1 MEDDSCKVTALAN
14 QKGGVGK
21 TTTTINLGCALA
33 RKGKRVLLVDCDPQ
47 GSMTVAMGLKPE
59 RLDYDINKIMEAV
72 IGGED
77 FDRYVPIKTKEN
89 VDLMPASLD
98 LAGLEVRL
106 VNEMSR
112 ERVLKVYIDIMRP
125 HYDHILIDCNPSLG
139 MLTFNA
145 LCAADSVIIP
155 AQPEFLAAKGLEMLL
170 KTINK
175 VKRVL
180 NADLAVDGILLTM
193 VDQRTIYTREVTDLI
208 KRAYGGSVRVFET
221 SIPRSV
227 RAAEATADG
236 VSIFTHDPH
245 GKVAESYNNLAKEV
259 FDDGKSK
266 ADVQRRRIDAVR

>member
-1 MEDDSCKVTALAN
+1 MAKILAFAN

-21 TTTTINLGCALA
+21 TTSCVNLCAALTQ
-33 RKGKRVLLVDCDPQ
+33 RGQRVLLVDCDPQ
-47 GSMTVAMGLKPE
+47 GSMTVALGLKPE
-59 RLDYDINKIMEAV
+59 RLEYDINKIMEAV

-77 FDRYVPIKTKEN
+77 FDRYVPIKIKEKFAGS

-112 ERVLKVYIDIMRP
+112 ERVLKAYIDTMRP

-180 NADLAVDGILLTM
+180 NADLTVDGILLTM

-208 KRAYGGSVRVFET
+208 KRAYGGSVRVFDT
-221 SIPRSV
+221 CIPRSV
-227 RAAEATADG
+227 RAAEATANG
-236 VSIFTHDPH
+236 VSVFEHDPR
-245 GKVAESYNNLAKEV
+245 GKVSEAYNNLAKEV
-259 FDDGKSK
+259 YEDGKSQ
-266 ADVQRRRIDAVR
+266 ADVHRRRADAVR